1 MRKRNRDPAHL
12 ISKEEIMNTYAEKKK
27 SPMLTKKQQSPQKSS
42 DEMLRSGLSSLH
54 SRPAALSE
62 ELGNKI
68 RERCGINPASV
79 KVYRDDG
86 LSGLGQKAYA
96 KGAEIHLSGG
106 VSTSGEEGQRVV
118 LHEAAHIAQQGSRSV
133 AGAVNDDPALEQ
145 QADRVAAGEVMQGSF
160 SVPVNSENAPVQGWA
175 PWDKAKKKFAEKKE
189 RDAKRTAA
197 FAEGTSLG
205 NKHLDR
211 LVAAND
217 WVRDK
222 MDDFRDFRSGV
233 KEKIAD
239 KYHGSKFESGVNKTK
254 GWFKGVG
261 SGIAGMAK
269 SAGNWVKDKATDA
282 GTAIKGSKLG
292 QWVSR
297 KKEERAKKK
306 AEEAL
311 KPKEPGKF
319 SKFMT
324 GAKNW
329 VSDKA
334 KSAGGWI
341 SDKAKA
347 AGSAIKGSKL
357 GQWVSRKKEE
367 RAKKKAAEAQKEPG
381 WFKKTA
387 AAAGEKIKSGAGW
400 VKDKAVKGGTW
411 VKNKAVKAGKWLSKK
426 KDDISD
432 WIEEKKQAYAD
443 HDDQRYLK
451 RLVRKG
457 GASALNAI
465 ALADQDLKH
474 GEYSGNVK
482 HRAEA
487 LRDYDEE
494 KRQFMTD
501 EESKAAKAAKKAE
514 PLSAGKV
521 LDVVGD
527 NVDVVGSVMSAHD
540 ARKRG
545 NSQQAALDSMDAINS
560 GMGYVTKGL
569 SSLDLPGL
577 SAVGDVAEM
586 GTTIGKL
593 GIHSYQKHKLN
604 GVDEAGQTAGVDEA
618 DQKYMRIAHS
628 GYGNTLDQEIRS
640 GVGDVAKYGISALGS
655 GLSAVTGGVSSTVA
669 KGLNK
674 AVDLGVSHMNSSARE
689 KTDSEIGYEDIFG
702 SVDAAKKFKSK
713 HSIDKNTMEILM
725 RRNTGSRSMSDLAD
739 RSRYEAARV
748 NHQYLAREGDN
759 GAKKMMAAFG
769 EKNFEQTPLSMID
782 EKIGQS
788 HSLKE
793 LNKRRRLAY

>member
-1 MRKRNRDPAHL
+1 
-12 ISKEEIMNTYAEKKK
+12 MNTYAEKKK

-106 VSTSGEEGQRVV
+106 VSTSGEEGQRVI
-118 LHEAAHIAQQGSRSV
+118 LHEAAHVAQQGSRSV

-521 LDVVGD
+521 LDAVGD

>member
-1 MRKRNRDPAHL
+1 
-12 ISKEEIMNTYAEKKK
+12 MNTYAEKKK

-96 KGAEIHLSGG
+96 NGAEIHLSGG
-106 VSTSGEEGQRVV
+106 VSTSGEDGQRVI

-160 SVPVNSENAPVQGWA
+160 SVPMNSENAPVQGWA

-334 KSAGGWI
+334 KSAGT
-341 SDKAKA
+341 
-347 AGSAIKGSKL
+347 AIKESKL

-521 LDVVGD
+521 LDAVGD

-628 GYGNTLDQEIRS
+628 GYGNTLDQDIRS

-793 LNKRRRLAY
+793 LNRRRRLAY

>member
-1 MRKRNRDPAHL
+1 
-12 ISKEEIMNTYAEKKK
+12 MNTYAEKKK
-27 SPMLTKKQQSPQKSS
+27 SPMLTKKQHSPQKSS

-106 VSTSGEEGQRVV
+106 VSTSGEEGQRVI

-334 KSAGGWI
+334 KSAG
-341 SDKAKA
+341 
-347 AGSAIKGSKL
+347 SAIKESKL

-457 GASALNAI
+457 GASVLNSI

-521 LDVVGD
+521 LDAVGD

-793 LNKRRRLAY
+793 LNRRRRLAY

>member
-1 MRKRNRDPAHL
+1 
-12 ISKEEIMNTYAEKKK
+12 MNTYAEKKK

-334 KSAGGWI
+334 KSAGT
-341 SDKAKA
+341 
-347 AGSAIKGSKL
+347 AIKESKL

-367 RAKKKAAEAQKEPG
+367 RAKKKAAESQKEPG

-521 LDVVGD
+521 LDAVGD

-628 GYGNTLDQEIRS
+628 GYGNTLDQDIRS

-793 LNKRRRLAY
+793 LNRRRRLAY

>member
-1 MRKRNRDPAHL
+1 
-12 ISKEEIMNTYAEKKK
+12 MNTYAEKKK

-106 VSTSGEEGQRVV
+106 VSTSGEDGQRVI

-160 SVPVNSENAPVQGWA
+160 SVPMNSENAPVQGWA

-521 LDVVGD
+521 LDAVGD

-702 SVDAAKKFKSK
+702 SVEAAKKFKSK

-793 LNKRRRLAY
+793 LNRRRRLAY

>member
-1 MRKRNRDPAHL
+1 
-12 ISKEEIMNTYAEKKK
+12 MNTYAEKKK

-86 LSGLGQKAYA
+86 LSGLGQKAYV

-106 VSTSGEEGQRVV
+106 VSTSGEDGQRVI

-521 LDVVGD
+521 LDAVGD

-628 GYGNTLDQEIRS
+628 GYGNTLDQDIRS

-793 LNKRRRLAY
+793 LNRRRRLAY

>member
-106 VSTSGEEGQRVV
+106 VSTSGEDGQRVI

-334 KSAGGWI
+334 KSAGT
-341 SDKAKA
+341 
-347 AGSAIKGSKL
+347 AIKESKL

-411 VKNKAVKAGKWLSKK
+411 VKNKAVKAGKWISKK

-521 LDVVGD
+521 LDAVGD

-628 GYGNTLDQEIRS
+628 GYGNTLDQDIRS

-689 KTDSEIGYEDIFG
+689 KTDSDIGYEDIFG

-793 LNKRRRLAY
+793 LNRRRRLAY

>member
-1 MRKRNRDPAHL
+1 
-12 ISKEEIMNTYAEKKK
+12 MNTYAEKKK

-106 VSTSGEEGQRVV
+106 VSTSGEDGQRVI

-334 KSAGGWI
+334 KSAGT
-341 SDKAKA
+341 
-347 AGSAIKGSKL
+347 AIKESKL

-411 VKNKAVKAGKWLSKK
+411 VKNKAVKAGKWISKK

-457 GASALNAI
+457 GASVLNSI

-521 LDVVGD
+521 LDAVGD

-577 SAVGDVAEM
+577 STVGDVAEM

-628 GYGNTLDQEIRS
+628 GYGNTLDQDIRS

-793 LNKRRRLAY
+793 LNRRRRLAY

>member
-1 MRKRNRDPAHL
+1 
-12 ISKEEIMNTYAEKKK
+12 MNTYAEKKK

-106 VSTSGEEGQRVV
+106 VSTSGEDGQRVI

-334 KSAGGWI
+334 KSAGT
-341 SDKAKA
+341 
-347 AGSAIKGSKL
+347 AIKESKL

-521 LDVVGD
+521 LDAVGD

-739 RSRYEAARV
+739 RSRYEASRV
-748 NHQYLAREGDN
+748 NHQYLAKEGDN

-793 LNKRRRLAY
+793 LNRRRRLAY

>member
-1 MRKRNRDPAHL
+1 
-12 ISKEEIMNTYAEKKK
+12 MNTYAEKKK

-42 DEMLRSGLSSLH
+42 DEMLRSELSSLH

-106 VSTSGEEGQRVV
+106 VSTSGEEGQRVI

-334 KSAGGWI
+334 KSAGT
-341 SDKAKA
+341 
-347 AGSAIKGSKL
+347 AIKESKL

-411 VKNKAVKAGKWLSKK
+411 VKNKAVKAGKWISKK

-457 GASALNAI
+457 GASVLNSI

-521 LDVVGD
+521 LDAVGD

-628 GYGNTLDQEIRS
+628 GYGNTLDQDIRS

-689 KTDSEIGYEDIFG
+689 KTDSDIGYEDIFG

>member
-1 MRKRNRDPAHL
+1 
-12 ISKEEIMNTYAEKKK
+12 MNTYAEKKK

-106 VSTSGEEGQRVV
+106 VSTSGEDGQRVV

-334 KSAGGWI
+334 KSAGT
-341 SDKAKA
+341 
-347 AGSAIKGSKL
+347 AIKESKL

-487 LRDYDEE
+487 LQDYDEE

-521 LDVVGD
+521 LDAVGD

-689 KTDSEIGYEDIFG
+689 KTDSDIGYEDIFG

>member
-1 MRKRNRDPAHL
+1 
-12 ISKEEIMNTYAEKKK
+12 MNTYAEKKK

-334 KSAGGWI
+334 KSAGT
-341 SDKAKA
+341 
-347 AGSAIKGSKL
+347 AIKESKL

-487 LRDYDEE
+487 LQDYDEE

-521 LDVVGD
+521 LDAVGD

-689 KTDSEIGYEDIFG
+689 KTDSDIGYEDIFG

>member
-1 MRKRNRDPAHL
+1 
-12 ISKEEIMNTYAEKKK
+12 MNTYAEKKK

-106 VSTSGEEGQRVV
+106 VSTSGEDGQRVI

-334 KSAGGWI
+334 KSAGT
-341 SDKAKA
+341 
-347 AGSAIKGSKL
+347 AIKESKL

-411 VKNKAVKAGKWLSKK
+411 VKNKAVKAGKWISKK

-521 LDVVGD
+521 LDAVGD

-628 GYGNTLDQEIRS
+628 GYGNTLDQDIRS

-748 NHQYLAREGDN
+748 NHQYLAKEGDN

-793 LNKRRRLAY
+793 LNRRRRLAY

>member
-1 MRKRNRDPAHL
+1 
-12 ISKEEIMNTYAEKKK
+12 MNTYAEKKK

-106 VSTSGEEGQRVV
+106 VSTSGEEGQRVI
-118 LHEAAHIAQQGSRSV
+118 LHEAAHVAQQGSRSV

-334 KSAGGWI
+334 KSAGT
-341 SDKAKA
+341 
-347 AGSAIKGSKL
+347 AIKESKL

-521 LDVVGD
+521 LDAVGD

-793 LNKRRRLAY
+793 LNRRRRLAY

>member
-1 MRKRNRDPAHL
+1 
-12 ISKEEIMNTYAEKKK
+12 MNTYAEKKK

-411 VKNKAVKAGKWLSKK
+411 VKNKAVKAGKWISKK

-521 LDVVGD
+521 LDAVGD

-669 KGLNK
+669 KGLNN

-702 SVDAAKKFKSK
+702 SVEAAKKFKSK

-793 LNKRRRLAY
+793 LNRRRRLAY

>member
-1 MRKRNRDPAHL
+1 
-12 ISKEEIMNTYAEKKK
+12 MNTYAEKKK
-27 SPMLTKKQQSPQKSS
+27 SPMLTKKQHSPQKSS

-334 KSAGGWI
+334 KSAGT
-341 SDKAKA
+341 
-347 AGSAIKGSKL
+347 AIKESKL

-521 LDVVGD
+521 LDAVGD

-628 GYGNTLDQEIRS
+628 GYGNTLDQDIRS

-793 LNKRRRLAY
+793 LNRRRRLAY

>member
-1 MRKRNRDPAHL
+1 
-12 ISKEEIMNTYAEKKK
+12 MNTYVEKKK

-411 VKNKAVKAGKWLSKK
+411 VKNKAVKAGKWISKK

-521 LDVVGD
+521 LDAVGD

-793 LNKRRRLAY
+793 LNRRRRLAY

>member
-1 MRKRNRDPAHL
+1 
-12 ISKEEIMNTYAEKKK
+12 MNTYAEIKK

-106 VSTSGEEGQRVV
+106 VSTSGEDGQRVI

-239 KYHGSKFESGVNKTK
+239 KYHGSKFEIGVNKTK

-334 KSAGGWI
+334 KSAG
-341 SDKAKA
+341 
-347 AGSAIKGSKL
+347 SAIKESKL

-411 VKNKAVKAGKWLSKK
+411 VKNKAVKAGKWISKK

-521 LDVVGD
+521 LDAVGD

-545 NSQQAALDSMDAINS
+545 NSHQAALDSMDAINS

-702 SVDAAKKFKSK
+702 SVEAAKKFKSK

-793 LNKRRRLAY
+793 LNRRRRLAY

>member
-1 MRKRNRDPAHL
+1 
-12 ISKEEIMNTYAEKKK
+12 MNTYVEKKK
-27 SPMLTKKQQSPQKSS
+27 SPMLTKKQSPQKSS

-106 VSTSGEEGQRVV
+106 VSTSGEEGQRVI

-160 SVPVNSENAPVQGWA
+160 SVPMNSENAPVQGWA

-334 KSAGGWI
+334 KSAGT
-341 SDKAKA
+341 
-347 AGSAIKGSKL
+347 AIKESKL

-457 GASALNAI
+457 GASVLNSI

-521 LDVVGD
+521 LDAVGD

-628 GYGNTLDQEIRS
+628 GYGNTLDQDIRS

-793 LNKRRRLAY
+793 LNRRRRLAY

>member
-1 MRKRNRDPAHL
+1 
-12 ISKEEIMNTYAEKKK
+12 MNTYAEKKK

-106 VSTSGEEGQRVV
+106 VSTSGEDGQRVV

-306 AEEAL
+306 A
-311 KPKEPGKF
+311 
-319 SKFMT
+319 
-324 GAKNW
+324 
-329 VSDKA
+329 
-334 KSAGGWI
+334 
-341 SDKAKA
+341 
-347 AGSAIKGSKL
+347 
-357 GQWVSRKKEE
+357 
-367 RAKKKAAEAQKEPG
+367 AEAQKEPG

-411 VKNKAVKAGKWLSKK
+411 VKNKAVKAGKWISKK

-457 GASALNAI
+457 GASVLNSI

-474 GEYSGNVK
+474 GEHSGNVK

-521 LDVVGD
+521 LDAVGD

-628 GYGNTLDQEIRS
+628 GYGNTLDQDIRS

-793 LNKRRRLAY
+793 LNRRRRLAY

>member
-1 MRKRNRDPAHL
+1 
-12 ISKEEIMNTYAEKKK
+12 MNTYAEKKK

-261 SGIAGMAK
+261 SGIAGIAK

-334 KSAGGWI
+334 KSAGT
-341 SDKAKA
+341 
-347 AGSAIKGSKL
+347 AIKESKL

-457 GASALNAI
+457 GASVLNSI

-521 LDVVGD
+521 LDAVGD

-689 KTDSEIGYEDIFG
+689 KTDSDIGYEDIFG

-748 NHQYLAREGDN
+748 NHQYLAKEGDN

-793 LNKRRRLAY
+793 LNRRRRLAY

>member
-1 MRKRNRDPAHL
+1 
-12 ISKEEIMNTYAEKKK
+12 MNTYAEKKK

-521 LDVVGD
+521 LDAVGD

-689 KTDSEIGYEDIFG
+689 KTDSEIGYIDTFG

-713 HSIDKNTMEILM
+713 HGIDKNTMEILM
-725 RRNTGSRSMSDLAD
+725 KRNTGSRSMSDLAD

>member
-1 MRKRNRDPAHL
+1 
-12 ISKEEIMNTYAEKKK
+12 MNTYAEKKK
-27 SPMLTKKQQSPQKSS
+27 SPMLTKKQHSPQKSS

-106 VSTSGEEGQRVV
+106 VSTSGEDGQRVV

-334 KSAGGWI
+334 KSAG
-341 SDKAKA
+341 
-347 AGSAIKGSKL
+347 SAIKESKM

-457 GASALNAI
+457 GASVLNSI

-474 GEYSGNVK
+474 GEHSGNVK

-521 LDVVGD
+521 LDAVGD

-628 GYGNTLDQEIRS
+628 GYGNTLDQDIRS

-689 KTDSEIGYEDIFG
+689 KTDSEIGYIDTFG
-702 SVDAAKKFKSK
+702 SVEAAKKFKSK
-713 HSIDKNTMEILM
+713 HGIDKNTMEILM
-725 RRNTGSRSMSDLAD
+725 RRNTGSRSMRDLAD

-793 LNKRRRLAY
+793 LNRRRRLAY

>member
-106 VSTSGEEGQRVV
+106 VSTSGEDGQRVI

-133 AGAVNDDPALEQ
+133 AGAVNDAPALEQ

-334 KSAGGWI
+334 KSAGT
-341 SDKAKA
+341 
-347 AGSAIKGSKL
+347 AIKESKL

-521 LDVVGD
+521 LDAVGD

-793 LNKRRRLAY
+793 LNRRRRLAY

>member
-1 MRKRNRDPAHL
+1 
-12 ISKEEIMNTYAEKKK
+12 MNTYAEKKK

-133 AGAVNDDPALEQ
+133 AGAVNDNPALEQ

-334 KSAGGWI
+334 KSAGT
-341 SDKAKA
+341 
-347 AGSAIKGSKL
+347 AIKESKL

-411 VKNKAVKAGKWLSKK
+411 VKNKAVKAGKWISKK

-457 GASALNAI
+457 GASVLNSI

-521 LDVVGD
+521 LDAVGD

-628 GYGNTLDQEIRS
+628 GYGNTLDQDIRS

-793 LNKRRRLAY
+793 LNRRRRLAY

>member
-1 MRKRNRDPAHL
+1 
-12 ISKEEIMNTYAEKKK
+12 MNTYAEKKK

-106 VSTSGEEGQRVV
+106 VSTSGEDGQRVI

-133 AGAVNDDPALEQ
+133 AGAVNDAPALEQ

-306 AEEAL
+306 A
-311 KPKEPGKF
+311 
-319 SKFMT
+319 
-324 GAKNW
+324 
-329 VSDKA
+329 
-334 KSAGGWI
+334 
-341 SDKAKA
+341 
-347 AGSAIKGSKL
+347 
-357 GQWVSRKKEE
+357 
-367 RAKKKAAEAQKEPG
+367 AEAQKEPG

-411 VKNKAVKAGKWLSKK
+411 VKNKAVKAGKWISKK

-521 LDVVGD
+521 LDAVGD

-628 GYGNTLDQEIRS
+628 GYGNTLDQDIRS

-689 KTDSEIGYEDIFG
+689 KTDSDIGYEDIFG

-793 LNKRRRLAY
+793 LNRRRRLAY

>member
-1 MRKRNRDPAHL
+1 
-12 ISKEEIMNTYAEKKK
+12 MNTYAEKKK

-106 VSTSGEEGQRVV
+106 VSTSGEDGQRVI

-334 KSAGGWI
+334 KSAGT
-341 SDKAKA
+341 
-347 AGSAIKGSKL
+347 AIKESKL

-411 VKNKAVKAGKWLSKK
+411 VKNKAVKAGKWISKK

-457 GASALNAI
+457 GASVLNAI
-465 ALADQDLKH
+465 AMADQDLKH

-521 LDVVGD
+521 LDAVGD

-628 GYGNTLDQEIRS
+628 GYGNTLDQDIRS

-793 LNKRRRLAY
+793 LNRRRRLAY

>member
-1 MRKRNRDPAHL
+1 
-12 ISKEEIMNTYAEKKK
+12 MNTYAEKKK

-106 VSTSGEEGQRVV
+106 VSTSGEDGQRVI

-160 SVPVNSENAPVQGWA
+160 SVPMNSENAPVQGWA

-521 LDVVGD
+521 LDAVGD

-628 GYGNTLDQEIRS
+628 GYGNTLDQDIRS

-739 RSRYEAARV
+739 RSRYEAACKSPVPCKGRR
-748 NHQYLAREGDN
+748 QRREEDDG
-759 GAKKMMAAFG
+759 GV
-769 EKNFEQTPLSMID
+769 
-782 EKIGQS
+782 
-788 HSLKE
+788 
-793 LNKRRRLAY
+793 RREEFRADSAEHDR

>member
-1 MRKRNRDPAHL
+1 
-12 ISKEEIMNTYAEKKK
+12 MNTYAEKKK

-106 VSTSGEEGQRVV
+106 VSTSGEDGQRVI

-160 SVPVNSENAPVQGWA
+160 SVPMNSENAPVQGWA

-334 KSAGGWI
+334 KSAGT
-341 SDKAKA
+341 
-347 AGSAIKGSKL
+347 AIKESKL

-521 LDVVGD
+521 LNAVGD

-604 GVDEAGQTAGVDEA
+604 GVDEAGQTAGVDED

-702 SVDAAKKFKSK
+702 SVEAAKKFKSK

>member
-1 MRKRNRDPAHL
+1 
-12 ISKEEIMNTYAEKKK
+12 MNTYAEKKK

-106 VSTSGEEGQRVV
+106 VSTSGEDGQRVI

-269 SAGNWVKDKATDA
+269 SAGNWVRDKATDA

-334 KSAGGWI
+334 KSAG
-341 SDKAKA
+341 
-347 AGSAIKGSKL
+347 SAIKESKL

-411 VKNKAVKAGKWLSKK
+411 VKNKAVKAGKWISKK

-521 LDVVGD
+521 LDAVGD

-628 GYGNTLDQEIRS
+628 GYGNTLDQDIRS

-793 LNKRRRLAY
+793 LNRRRRLAY

>member
-1 MRKRNRDPAHL
+1 
-12 ISKEEIMNTYAEKKK
+12 MNTYAEKKK

-106 VSTSGEEGQRVV
+106 VSTSGEDGQRVV

-334 KSAGGWI
+334 KSAGT
-341 SDKAKA
+341 
-347 AGSAIKGSKL
+347 AIKESKL

-411 VKNKAVKAGKWLSKK
+411 VKNKAVKAGKWISKK

-457 GASALNAI
+457 GASVLNSI

-521 LDVVGD
+521 LDAVGD

>member
-1 MRKRNRDPAHL
+1 
-12 ISKEEIMNTYAEKKK
+12 MNTYAEKKK

-106 VSTSGEEGQRVV
+106 VSTSGEDGQRVI

-160 SVPVNSENAPVQGWA
+160 SVPMNSENAPVQGWA

-334 KSAGGWI
+334 KSAGT
-341 SDKAKA
+341 
-347 AGSAIKGSKL
+347 AIKESKL

-411 VKNKAVKAGKWLSKK
+411 VKNKAVKAGKWISKK
-426 KDDISD
+426 KDDIST

-457 GASALNAI
+457 GASVLNSI

-521 LDVVGD
+521 LDAVGD

-793 LNKRRRLAY
+793 LNRRRRLAY

>member
-1 MRKRNRDPAHL
+1 
-12 ISKEEIMNTYAEKKK
+12 MNTYAEKKK

-106 VSTSGEEGQRVV
+106 VSTSGEDGQRVI

-160 SVPVNSENAPVQGWA
+160 SVPMNSENAPVQGWA

-334 KSAGGWI
+334 KSAGT
-341 SDKAKA
+341 
-347 AGSAIKGSKL
+347 AIKESKL

-457 GASALNAI
+457 GASVLNSI

-521 LDVVGD
+521 LDAVGD

-628 GYGNTLDQEIRS
+628 GYGNTLDQDIRS

-689 KTDSEIGYEDIFG
+689 KTDSDIGYEDIFG

-793 LNKRRRLAY
+793 LNRRRRLAY

>member
-1 MRKRNRDPAHL
+1 
-12 ISKEEIMNTYAEKKK
+12 MNTYAEKKK
-27 SPMLTKKQQSPQKSS
+27 SPMLTKRQHSPQKSS

-106 VSTSGEEGQRVV
+106 VSTSGEDGQRVI

-334 KSAGGWI
+334 KSAG
-341 SDKAKA
+341 
-347 AGSAIKGSKL
+347 SAIKESKL

-457 GASALNAI
+457 GASVLNSI

-521 LDVVGD
+521 LDAVGD
-527 NVDVVGSVMSAHD
+527 NMDVVGSVMSAHD

-628 GYGNTLDQEIRS
+628 GYGNTLDQDIRS

-793 LNKRRRLAY
+793 LNRRRRLAY

>member
-1 MRKRNRDPAHL
+1 
-12 ISKEEIMNTYAEKKK
+12 MNTYAEKKK

-106 VSTSGEEGQRVV
+106 VSTSGEDGQRVI

-297 KKEERAKKK
+297 KKEDRAKKK

-334 KSAGGWI
+334 KSAGT
-341 SDKAKA
+341 
-347 AGSAIKGSKL
+347 AIKESKL

-521 LDVVGD
+521 LDAVGD

-628 GYGNTLDQEIRS
+628 GYGNTLDQDIRS

>member
-1 MRKRNRDPAHL
+1 
-12 ISKEEIMNTYAEKKK
+12 MNTYVEKKK
-27 SPMLTKKQQSPQKSS
+27 SPMLTKKQSPQKSS

-106 VSTSGEEGQRVV
+106 VSTSGEEGQRVI

-160 SVPVNSENAPVQGWA
+160 SVPMNSENAPVQGWA

-334 KSAGGWI
+334 KSAGT
-341 SDKAKA
+341 
-347 AGSAIKGSKL
+347 AIKESKL

-457 GASALNAI
+457 GASVLNSI

-521 LDVVGD
+521 LDAVGD

-628 GYGNTLDQEIRS
+628 GYGNTLDQDIRS

-748 NHQYLAREGDN
+748 NHQYLAKEGDN

-793 LNKRRRLAY
+793 LNRRRRLAY

>member
-1 MRKRNRDPAHL
+1 
-12 ISKEEIMNTYAEKKK
+12 MNTYAEKKK

-106 VSTSGEEGQRVV
+106 VSTSGEEGQRVI

-521 LDVVGD
+521 LDAVGD

-604 GVDEAGQTAGVDEA
+604 GVDDTGQTAGVDEA

-689 KTDSEIGYEDIFG
+689 KTDSDIGYEDIFG

>member
-1 MRKRNRDPAHL
+1 
-12 ISKEEIMNTYAEKKK
+12 MNTYAEKKK

-106 VSTSGEEGQRVV
+106 VSTSGEDGQRVI

-269 SAGNWVKDKATDA
+269 SAGNWVRDKATDA

-334 KSAGGWI
+334 KSAGT
-341 SDKAKA
+341 
-347 AGSAIKGSKL
+347 AIKESKL

-411 VKNKAVKAGKWLSKK
+411 VKNKAVKAGKWISKK

-521 LDVVGD
+521 LDAVGD

-689 KTDSEIGYEDIFG
+689 KTDSDIGYEDIFG

-793 LNKRRRLAY
+793 LNRRRRLAY

>member
-1 MRKRNRDPAHL
+1 
-12 ISKEEIMNTYAEKKK
+12 MNTYAEKKK

-106 VSTSGEEGQRVV
+106 VSTSGEDGQRVI

-306 AEEAL
+306 A
-311 KPKEPGKF
+311 
-319 SKFMT
+319 
-324 GAKNW
+324 
-329 VSDKA
+329 
-334 KSAGGWI
+334 
-341 SDKAKA
+341 
-347 AGSAIKGSKL
+347 
-357 GQWVSRKKEE
+357 
-367 RAKKKAAEAQKEPG
+367 AEAQKEPG

-400 VKDKAVKGGTW
+400 VK
-411 VKNKAVKAGKWLSKK
+411 NKAVKAGKWISKK

-521 LDVVGD
+521 LDAVGD

-604 GVDEAGQTAGVDEA
+604 GVDDTGQTAGVDEA

>member
-1 MRKRNRDPAHL
+1 
-12 ISKEEIMNTYAEKKK
+12 MNTYAEKKK

-106 VSTSGEEGQRVV
+106 VSTSGEDGQRVV

-306 AEEAL
+306 A
-311 KPKEPGKF
+311 
-319 SKFMT
+319 
-324 GAKNW
+324 
-329 VSDKA
+329 
-334 KSAGGWI
+334 
-341 SDKAKA
+341 
-347 AGSAIKGSKL
+347 
-357 GQWVSRKKEE
+357 
-367 RAKKKAAEAQKEPG
+367 AEAQKEPG

-521 LDVVGD
+521 LDAVGD

-628 GYGNTLDQEIRS
+628 GYGNTLDQDIRS

-793 LNKRRRLAY
+793 LNRRRRLAY